1 MRALFI
7 LLAVYGLGQVTNKT
21 GRRSAKERQL
31 GDMQIFGD
39 SRLLMEWTRGGYNN
53 QNPQL
58 QDAIRTANEK
68 AALPSYP
75 FQCSHI
81 YRENNTEAD
90 SLAKRAVEFQYGLL
104 MMSEVVADEVSPLS
118 PQQILD

>member
-1 MRALFI
+1 VVYHILRGHQRAALLMKGTNNWAEVRALFI
-7 LLAVYGLGQVTNKT
+7 LLAVYGLGQITNKT

-58 QDAIRTANEK
+58 QDATRTANEK
-68 AALPSYP
+68 AALPS
-75 FQCSHI
+75 CSF
-81 YRENNTEAD
+81 RM
-90 SLAKRAVEFQYGLL
+90 Q
-104 MMSEVVADEVSPLS
+104 
-118 PQQILD
+118 